1 MKLLLTIAA
10 GVGIYY
16 FLGTDKGKDM
26 VQQAKKAACDLKDD
40 LLKKGKDVVSSVK
53 EHTEM
58 A

>member
-26 VQQAKKAACDLKDD
+26 LKQAKKAACDLKDD
-40 LLKKGKDVVSSVK
+40 LLKKGRDAVSTVK